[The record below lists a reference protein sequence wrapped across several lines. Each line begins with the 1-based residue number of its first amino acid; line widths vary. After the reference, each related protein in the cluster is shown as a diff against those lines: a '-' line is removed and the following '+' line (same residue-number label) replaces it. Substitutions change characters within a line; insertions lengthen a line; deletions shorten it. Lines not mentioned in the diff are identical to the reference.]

1 MKRTLLFLSMFLF
14 LIGAASAQATFM
26 EHVRSKKSGEGTVV
40 VNQTKEIDA
49 VVNSRE
55 TGAKKQAPSAKKA
68 DQTPQ
73 SAQTKKTDEGKATNP
88 DHASS
93 ATNHKDH
100 ASSATNPKDQP
111 KHEAEKDH
119 ASKSTRTTAH
129 QRVRTTGYRIQ
140 IFTGSNSHNDKTKAY
155 AVGNACQKR
164 FPELSV
170 YARFIAPRWVCRVGD
185 FHSRED
191 AQRYANKIRAAGI
204 SREVRVVKS
213 EVLVAQ

>member
-1 MKRTLLFLSMFLF
+1 
-14 LIGAASAQATFM
+14 M

-49 VVNSRE
+49 AVNSRE

-73 SAQTKKTDEGKATNP
+73 SAQTKKTDEGKTTNP
-88 DHASS
+88 
-93 ATNHKDH
+93 DH

-213 EVLVAQ
+213 EVLIAQ